1 MDPDLRTA
9 LLFGG
14 LLFVVFFAGMTLVV
28 LFQDGFS
35 ILVVFAFIV
44 IGLLAVAVWGAINAP
59 PDDRR

>member
-44 IGLLAVAVWGAINAP
+44 IGLLAVAVWGAIIAP